1 MKDLSKSF
9 SLPVYQQKGIFPHA
23 FVSNPNVSLDYKG
36 AVPDF
41 KYFSGI
47 TLDSYNEYCSHFKK
61 NKWNLASE
69 AKKYCQLDCISL
81 YQILLKFS
89 ENIFKDLN
97 VSLKH
102 APTTSSLALRSFR
115 TRFLHTTTRN
125 ITTNTNTNIP
135 IITGETFDFIKKAYT
150 GGPVDVFIPHG
161 FNVYHYDVNSL
172 YPFVMQKY
180 PMPVGDLTYFV
191 SVRRGGGNINF
202 LSLFTNNKKS
212 QSLKNRPNG
221 FFEVEVETPSPQK
234 LNIPVLQ
241 TRIGT
246 PYGIKTLCPLG
257 KWRGVYSSVELY
269 NAMDNFGYKFKVI
282 RGYIYKEEAF
292 VYDQYIN
299 YFSNIK
305 INTPKSDPMYLIS
318 KLLMNSLYGKTGQ
331 NYRFENTMVINTKEL
346 LKLIQDPNVEVSS
359 ITELDKDLVLVTYL
373 NNSKYESRPDNII
386 KNFNGS
392 ICHAA
397 LITASARVEMFN
409 TIKLLTDLGIK
420 VFYMDTDSL
429 FTDKP
434 IPEYLVDAT
443 KLGKYKLEN
452 IYKEAVFLAPK
463 VYGGILNNG
472 TEIIK
477 VKGLKYNNELTFESL
492 KYLLNKDTSLNFE
505 QEKFFTKIGVG
516 SISLLK
522 QTYTLIP
529 TSNRRELVYKNNILT
544 ETKPYVVTAD

>member
-1 MKDLSKSF
+1 MLPASLKDLSKSF

-23 FVSNPNVSLDYKG
+23 FVSDPNVSLDYKG
-36 AVPDF
+36 AVPDL

-115 TRFLHTTTRN
+115 TKFLHTTTTRSL
-125 ITTNTNTNIP
+125 TTNTNIP

-191 SVRRGGGNINF
+191 SAHGTRLPN
-202 LSLFTNNKKS
+202 
-212 QSLKNRPNG
+212 NRPNG
-221 FFEVEVETPSPQK
+221 FFEVEVETPK
-234 LNIPVLQ
+234 ELHIPVLQ

-246 PYGIKTLCPLG
+246 PYGTKTLCPLG

-359 ITELDKDLVLVTYL
+359 ITELDKDLVLVTSL
-373 NNSKYESRPDNII
+373 NNSKYESRPENVI

-472 TEIIK
+472 TEVIK
-477 VKGLKYNNELTFESL
+477 VKGLKYNNELTFDSL
-492 KYLLNKDTSLNFE
+492 KSLLNKDTSLNFE